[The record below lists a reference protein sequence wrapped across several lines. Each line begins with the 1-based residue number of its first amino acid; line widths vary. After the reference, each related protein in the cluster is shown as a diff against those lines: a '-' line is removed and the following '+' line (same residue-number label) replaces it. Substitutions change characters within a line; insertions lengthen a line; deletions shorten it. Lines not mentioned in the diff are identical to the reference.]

1 MKTKIGLLSIL
12 LVAGM
17 SLAFMRVRIET
28 QTLDFDVA
36 TGGATQDFESVQ
48 SWGENITIQILYSGL
63 DAADG
68 SITFTQ
74 SIKNDVFDDITPEGA
89 VVILD
94 NTKTSHTLNLV
105 NLRTNYLK
113 PSWTKGANT
122 VGTIEKII
130 YTTRTEH

>member
-1 MKTKIGLLSIL
+1 MKTKIGLISIL
-12 LVAGM
+12 LVAIV
-17 SLAFMRVRIET
+17 SLAFMGVRINT

-36 TGGATQDFESVQ
+36 TGGATEEFESVQ
-48 SWGENITIQILYSGL
+48 VRGEFITIQILYSGL

-74 SIKNDVFDDITPEGA
+74 SIKNDIFDDITPSGT
-89 VVILD
+89 VIVLD
-94 NTKTSHTLNLV
+94 NTKTSHTV
-105 NLRTNYLK
+105 NFVDLRTNYLQ
-113 PSWTKGANT
+113 PTWTKGSNT